1 MSCNK
6 PVGKHNC
13 FIITLWTKG
22 LARTSGVASW
32 GVWMKLSHTKSVQ
45 EKVISFEK
53 NYLLLFI
60 TEFII
65 EFFENIN
72 MHKEGEKLL

>member
-1 MSCNK
+1 M
-6 PVGKHNC
+6 G
-13 FIITLWTKG
+13 
-22 LARTSGVASW
+22 GVDETFT
-32 GVWMKLSHTKSVQ
+32 HQKSVQ